1 MHKSILV
8 VALTAPLVCTSAFA
22 SIDSYFSVLLGS
34 NQVPVAG
41 DPDGFGQALVS
52 IDNVANSVSWTI
64 LANNVLLPLSGA
76 HIHSG
81 AAGTNGPVIVD
92 FSSSFSG
99 DSLVDP
105 DLASITPL
113 TASNFYIN
121 IHNAVYPAG
130 AIRGQLQYITTVS
143 LPVPEPESYALLI
156 AGLGVLGYVAKR
168 RARAGS

>member
-1 MHKSILV
+1 ML
-8 VALTAPLVCTSAFA
+8 A
-22 SIDSYFSVLLGS
+22 
-34 NQVPVAG
+34 
-41 DPDGFGQALVS
+41 

-64 LANNVLLPLSGA
+64 LANNVLLPLTGA

-92 FSSSFSG
+92 FSGSFSG
-99 DSLVDP
+99 DGLVDS

-113 TASNFYIN
+113 TASNFYVN

-168 RARAGS
+168 RARA